1 VEDPVGP
8 RVTLVIESVQAR
20 PVGGDIPTARLTVPV
35 KPWSGVTVII
45 DVPLLAAS
53 VVTLVDPAETVKS
66 WTVKVRVA
74 EWDRPLLVPETV
86 TVYTPALPI
95 QESAEVP
102 ELVMLVGVIVHANPV
117 VGETIVERLTT
128 PAKP

>member
-1 VEDPVGP
+1 M
-8 RVTLVIESVQAR
+8 
-20 PVGGDIPTARLTVPV
+20 
-35 KPWSGVTVII
+35 TVII
-45 DVPLLAAS
+45 DIPLLAAS
-53 VVTLVDPAETVKS
+53 VVTLVDSAETVKS

-74 EWDRPLLVPETV
+74 EWDRLLLVPETV

-102 ELVMLVGVIVHANPV
+102 ELVTLVGVIVHANPV
-117 VGETIVERLTT
+117 VGETIVESLTT